1 MSGPKRMSPLYIAFS
16 MLKLIRSL
24 VPLLFIFGIQ
34 FVANGKFPPTV
45 YWVMGG
51 ALALILLTGAMEI
64 IGWKRFT
71 YEEESDRITIRKG
84 LVQRSEKIIYYSR
97 IHSVSQEQP
106 LIQRLL
112 GVVQLKIETPG
123 GSEGDA
129 VLPVLRR
136 EEAERL
142 QRVLNE
148 RSISVP
154 DRAEDAAAGSAP
166 SESGLEQKD
175 AASELPVRLKGPEGE
190 EGAQGAP
197 SGAPDEEGAPLPNRA
212 PHDSAVPDEPGA
224 ADSFAPPGSLA
235 PQARPTEGV
244 PAAQPPSAAAN
255 ARPKTRE
262 PELLYRLGPGRLF
275 QAALTEMNLGLAVAF
290 VAGIVSFA
298 DDLLPD
304 RWVNQLV
311 SNAQAYFT
319 GIKAILIIA
328 AVALIAAWLLSLAL
342 FIVKFAGF
350 SLYRD
355 GERLSV
361 RYGLLERKQFL
372 FDPSR
377 VQAVTIRE
385 GWLRQA
391 LGYAHVEVNVV
402 SSSSEK
408 ETPALHPFIP
418 RALIASLLE
427 QTIPQFA
434 FAAAELKPP
443 KRAIFGYVRIGLIV
457 TIILAA
463 VLIYFFPHMGLWS
476 LLLIPIVFGL
486 DYWSFRTSGATLDG
500 DRLTIVNRAIAKQ
513 THCTLKR
520 HIVAFR
526 VGGSRWQRKGQMLN
540 IKAHLLGG
548 SGGSSISVSRLKA
561 SDAQQIYEW
570 YRRER
575 KI

>member
-1 MSGPKRMSPLYIAFS
+1 MSGPKRMSPLYIVFS
-16 MLKLIRSL
+16 ILKLIRSL
-24 VPLLFIFGIQ
+24 LPLLFIFGIQ
-34 FVANGKFPPTV
+34 FVADGKFPPAL

-51 ALALILLTGAMEI
+51 ALFLILLTGAMEI
-64 IGWKRFT
+64 VGWKRFT

-84 LVQRSEKIIYYSR
+84 LIQRSEKIIYYSR

-148 RSISVP
+148 RSIAFP
-154 DRAEDAAAGSAP
+154 DQAGDAAARIAA
-166 SESGLEQKD
+166 SESGPDQV
-175 AASELPVRLKGPEGE
+175 AANEFPVQAWGPEGMD
-190 EGAQGAP
+190 GAYDAP
-197 SGAPDEEGAPLPNRA
+197 SGAPHEEGAPLPNRA
-212 PHDSAVPDEPGA
+212 PRDSAVPGESGA
-224 ADSFAPPGSLA
+224 ADGFAPPDSLA
-235 PQARPTEGV
+235 PQARPAAGG
-244 PAAQPPSAAAN
+244 PAAQHPSVAAD

-328 AVALIAAWLLSLAL
+328 AAALVAAWLLSLVL

-361 RYGLLERKQFL
+361 HYGLLERKQFL

-391 LGYAHVEVNVV
+391 IGYAHVEVNVV

-418 RALIASLLE
+418 RAQIANLLE
-427 QTIPQFA
+427 QTIPQFS

-443 KRAIFGYVRIGLIV
+443 KRALLGYVRIGLIV
-457 TIILAA
+457 TIILSA

-486 DYWSFRTSGATLDG
+486 DYWSFRTSGAALDG

-526 VGGSRWQRKGQMLN
+526 VGGSRWQRRGQMLN

-561 SDAQQIYEW
+561 SDAQRIYEW

-575 KI
+575 KL